1 MAWIE
6 EWNTTKDKQLYTMT
20 SIKDHYWIE
29 ARRIVGLVGI
39 VTVKAHDVARNRTAV
54 RHRIVGKDGIYD
66 QVERGL

>member
-1 MAWIE
+1 
-6 EWNTTKDKQLYTMT
+6 MT

-66 QVERGL
+66 QMERDL